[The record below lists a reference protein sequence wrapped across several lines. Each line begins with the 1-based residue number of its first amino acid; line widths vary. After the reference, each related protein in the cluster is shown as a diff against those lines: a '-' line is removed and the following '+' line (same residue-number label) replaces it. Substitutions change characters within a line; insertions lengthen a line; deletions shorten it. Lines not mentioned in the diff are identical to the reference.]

1 MSDWSAVVCS
11 SDRWKALGNTA
22 DVVVLGVPLS
32 IALSLGA
39 ALLVNSRVAGW
50 RGFFRTI
57 YFAPVVTT
65 LVAVALIWRYLFHA
79 QYGLIDWGLGRVG
92 IAPIDWL
99 GDPAW
104 AMPAIVIFAVWKNFG
119 YNMIILLAGL
129 QSIPDKLYEAARKI
143 GRAHV

>member
-1 MSDWSAVVCS
+1 M
-11 SDRWKALGNTA
+11 
-22 DVVVLGVPLS
+22 
-32 IALSLGA
+32 
-39 ALLVNSRVAGW
+39 LVNARVGRG
-50 RGFFRTI
+50 RGFFRTF

-119 YNMIILLAGL
+119 YNMIIL
-129 QSIPDKLYEAARKI
+129 QI
-143 GRAHV
+143 GRASCRERVCQYV